1 MDEYKTKRINEQYTV
16 MFWTVLCISLGLLIA
31 GLLVEENDS
40 KRLLITLGSG
50 FFIGIG
56 ISKLFKKDI
65 GYKPTREEIEE
76 RMFGNKKDNEVEH
89 KN

>member
-31 GLLVEENDS
+31 GLLVEEKDT

-56 ISKLFKKDI
+56 ISKLFKRNF
-65 GYKPTREEIEE
+65 GYKPSREEIEE
-76 RMFGNKKDNEVEH
+76 QVFGNNENEIEH